1 MKVTRYGA
9 LGALVLTSAMALTA
23 CGSDNEEAPG
33 AAASSSIDCAEG
45 SLTAAGSSAQ
55 ANAMADWVKA
65 YQSSCSGATINYQS
79 VGSGAGVQQFIAG
92 TVDFAGSDSALKDD
106 EHPKADAR
114 CKTGKAIDLPMV
126 IGPIAVTYNL
136 PGVSDLVLDAPTIA
150 KLFSGK
156 VTTWNDPAIA
166 ALNSGASLP
175 ATKVQAFHRS
185 DESGTTDNFQKYL
198 TAAAPADWTFGK
210 GKKFNAPGGQ
220 SAKGNEGTSGAVKS
234 TEGAISYNELSFAKN
249 AGLGIA
255 KLATGSSAPVE
266 LTLETAGK
274 AVEAATVDSS
284 GGSDLTLKLDYATKA
299 EGAYP
304 LILVTYEIVCDK
316 GLAAD
321 KAERVKSFLTYTS
334 SDAGQEILGDV
345 GYAPLPRRRT
355 GPSARA
361 RSSTRPVASRPRA
374 TRARPAP

>member
-1 MKVTRYGA
+1 MKVTRSGA
-9 LGALVLTSAMALTA
+9 LAGLVLASALSLTA
-23 CGSDNEEAPG
+23 CGSDNEDSPAV
-33 AAASSSIDCAEG
+33 AASGSTAGSLDCASG

-55 ANAMADWVKA
+55 ANAMAEWVKA
-65 YQSSCSGATINYQS
+65 YQTACSGATVNYQS

-126 IGPIAVTYNL
+126 IGPVAVTYNL
-136 PGVSDLVLDAPTIA
+136 PGVSGLVLDAPTIA

-156 VTTWNDPAIA
+156 ITTWNDPAIA
-166 ALNSGASLP
+166 ALNAGVTLP

-234 TEGAISYNELSFAKN
+234 TEGAISYNELSFATN

-255 KLATGSSAPVE
+255 KLATGASAPVE

-274 AVEAATVDSS
+274 AVEAATIDSA

-304 LILVTYEIVCDK
+304 LILVTYEIVCEK

-321 KAERVKSFLTYTS
+321 KAELVKSFLSYTS
-334 SDAGQEILGDV
+334 SEDGQKILGDV
-345 GYAPLPRRRT
+345 GYAPLPA
-355 GPSARA
+355 SI
-361 RSSTRPVASRPRA
+361 RSKVADA
-374 TRARPAP
+374 VKALA